1 MAAGQTVEGKLD
13 LFVAIDRAAKVAVA
27 QPGEMADRR
36 TAWAFL
42 WRLLEAGSSHV
53 RSALA
58 GNGTRSPK

>member
-1 MAAGQTVEGKLD
+1 
-13 LFVAIDRAAKVAVA
+13 VAIDRAAKVAVA